1 MLNLSPVFHRSDSLI
16 KLSLA
21 CLFFLFSS
29 KAFSQNDLLNMLN
42 ENFQKEK
49 VYTQAT
55 FKASRLIN
63 GQTIE
68 TLPKNHLN
76 FWISHRFGAVNSGFL
91 ANFFGLDEARIRLGL
106 EYGMTD
112 QWLIGVGR
120 SSEEKTYDFYTKYK
134 L

>member
-1 MLNLSPVFHRSDSLI
+1 MLNLFLLFHRSNSLI

-21 CLFFLFSS
+21 FLFLFFSS

-42 ENFQKEK
+42 ENSQKEK

-68 TLPKNHLN
+68 TLPKNHLD
-76 FWISHRFGAVNSGFL
+76 FSSVWSGQQWLFGQLFRFG
-91 ANFFGLDEARIRLGL
+91 
-106 EYGMTD
+106 
-112 QWLIGVGR
+112 
-120 SSEEKTYDFYTKYK
+120 
-134 L
+134 